1 MLSILIGN
9 MEVCGVEVPI
19 MARTMGLGGNITK

>member
-1 MLSILIGN
+1 MLFILIGS

-19 MARTMGLGGNITK
+19 MARTMGLAGNITK